1 MEEAVDFR
9 ELNELNLS
17 EIHCEGQGEDEGGM
31 REQGFDGG
39 IREDR
44 EDREEREEGN
54 GRYLESL
61 AALAVVGMS
70 AIMKMRE

>member
-17 EIHCEGQGEDEGGM
+17 EIHCEGQGEAEGGM
-31 REQGFDGG
+31 REEGFDGG

-44 EDREEREEGN
+44 EDREEGN